1 MKLLLQRKSLEEG
14 VVCVCVCESDCTCC
28 RLTQDVIFEQFPNE
42 EFSALRTLDFPQCG
56 LKIVDLSPVT
66 AFDNL
71 ARYFICKY
79 TNSKLLCYS
88 V

>member
-1 MKLLLQRKSLEEG
+1 MKEENDR
-14 VVCVCVCESDCTCC
+14 VVIGDYGGEEKKKLHEHFLH

-42 EFSALRTLDFPQCG
+42 EFGALRTLDFPQCG

-71 ARYFICKY
+71 ARLVFLHI
-79 TNSKLLCYS
+79 TS
-88 V
+88 